1 MRREQLLWLRV
12 IMQAILNWECSLA
25 KHATLKQIAA
35 QSGVSFQTVSK
46 VLNHKAKVTKETEER
61 IRRAASELGYRP
73 NYSARNLRL
82 QRSGQLG
89 YSWRP
94 PPPDQVNPILDEFLR
109 SLLRSAEDAGYHILC
124 FSYQEGDQQL
134 NLYRQLID
142 ANQVDAFI
150 LSGVEYDDARIAFL
164 RQVNFPFAAFGRSNP
179 HWNFPCVDLDG
190 AAGMRQV
197 VQSLLAK
204 GHHSIATIAF
214 PQNSRVGQ
222 NRMEGFSAAMNAAGL
237 PVIESDILRGEG
249 TYQFG
254 YQSARHLLQRSQ
266 AQRPSAIVA
275 FNDVMAIGAMRAARE
290 LGFEPGRDLAVT
302 GYDDTPMVAYL
313 SPPLTSVR
321 QPVAQIGAKLVEMLV
336 GILNG
341 AAEEQTPILFE
352 PELIIRQ
359 SSDFIFTVQSGA

>member
-1 MRREQLLWLRV
+1 M
-12 IMQAILNWECSLA
+12 A

-46 VLNHKAKVTKETEER
+46 VLNHKARVSKETEER

-82 QRSGQLG
+82 QRSRQLG

-109 SLLRSAEDAGYHILC
+109 SLLRAAEAASYHILC
-124 FSYQEGDQQL
+124 FSYQEGEQQL

-150 LSGVEYDDARIAFL
+150 LSGVEYDDARISFL

-179 HWNFPCVDLDG
+179 HWHFPCVDLDG
-190 AAGMRQV
+190 AAGMRHV
-197 VQSLLAK
+197 VQHLLAN
-204 GHHSIATIAF
+204 GHRSVAAIAF

-222 NRMEGFSAAMNAAGL
+222 NRMEGFAAAMNAAGL
-237 PVIESDILRGEG
+237 PVIENDIQRGEG

-254 YQSARHLLQRSQ
+254 YQSARQFLQRPQ
-266 AQRPSAIVA
+266 AQRPSALVA
-275 FNDVMAIGAMRAARE
+275 FNDVMAIGAMQAARD
-290 LGFEPGRDLAVT
+290 LGLEPGADLAVT

-313 SPPLTSVR
+313 TPSLTSVR
-321 QPVAQIGAKLVEMLV
+321 QPVAQIGARLVEMLV
-336 GILNG
+336 GILSGNP
-341 AAEEQTPILFE
+341 ETQTPLLFE

-359 SSDFIFTVQSGA
+359 SSDFIYPGQSGE

>member
-1 MRREQLLWLRV
+1 M
-12 IMQAILNWECSLA
+12 A

-46 VLNHKAKVTKETEER
+46 VLNQKARVSKDTEER
-61 IRRAASELGYRP
+61 IRRAARELGYRP
-73 NYSARNLRL
+73 NYSARNLRM

-109 SLLRSAEDAGYHILC
+109 SLLRSAEAAGYHILC
-124 FSYQEGDQQL
+124 FSYQEGEQQL

-150 LSGVEYDDARIAFL
+150 LSGVEYDDARISFL
-164 RQVNFPFAAFGRSNP
+164 RQMSFPFAAFGRSNP
-179 HWNFPCVDLDG
+179 HWGFPCVDLDG
-190 AAGMRQV
+190 AEGMLKV
-197 VQSLLAK
+197 VQHLLAN
-204 GHHSIATIAF
+204 GHLSIAAIAF
-214 PQNSRVGQ
+214 PLNSRVGQ
-222 NRMEGFSAAMNAAGL
+222 NRMEGFSAAMRAAGRAM
-237 PVIESDILRGEG
+237 IESDILRGEG

-254 YQSARHLLQRSQ
+254 YQSARQLLQRPQ
-266 AQRPSAIVA
+266 AQRPSALVA
-275 FNDVMAIGAMRAARE
+275 FNDVMAIGAMQAARE
-290 LGFEPGRDLAVT
+290 MGYEPGSDLAVT

-313 SPPLTSVR
+313 TPPLTSVR
-321 QPVAQIGAKLVEMLV
+321 QPVDRIGARLVDMLV

-341 AAEEQTPILFE
+341 APEDQTPVLFE

-359 SSDFIFTVQSGA
+359 SSDFIFADQSGV